1 MDLRHLRFF
10 VCLAEE
16 LHFGGAARRLGTTQP
31 AVSKALRE
39 IEAELETTLIN
50 RTSRSAQLTPAGV
63 GFLRSAREA
72 LETID
77 GAVRTARANT
87 GTGVTHLS
95 LGMML
100 GSEQPTTGRMIRR
113 FMEQNPAAEVE
124 LISISERDVGVALSD
139 GTINAAIGWS
149 GSIPKNLDTYDVE
162 TVQLSFLLPDSHP
175 LATCDPVPWADIVKC
190 PMIIPAR
197 DREPMIFEAYRE
209 WSHRYGCEPTI
220 ALDASTSMETFAM
233 VAAGI
238 GLGAAPIPE
247 GATYPGVTI
256 RLPDPPLELV
266 HSLAWS
272 RPSLVIDALI
282 AAIRVS

>member
-77 GAVRTARANT
+77 GAVRTARADT

-139 GTINAAIGWS
+139 GTIDAAIGWS

-175 LATCDPVPWADIVKC
+175 LATCDPVP
-190 PMIIPAR
+190 
-197 DREPMIFEAYRE
+197 
-209 WSHRYGCEPTI
+209 
-220 ALDASTSMETFAM
+220 
-233 VAAGI
+233 
-238 GLGAAPIPE
+238 
-247 GATYPGVTI
+247 
-256 RLPDPPLELV
+256 
-266 HSLAWS
+266 
-272 RPSLVIDALI
+272 
-282 AAIRVS
+282 